1 MQKDNIRVVGNTYLK
16 IFEEVE
22 EKERNIC
29 TVISFFHY
37 PVKME
42 ETKLEKLAKKIRIKK
57 KSSQV

>member
-29 TVISFFHY
+29 TVISLFHY
-37 PVKME
+37 SICEDGRDK
-42 ETKLEKLAKKIRIKK
+42 TRKAC
-57 KSSQV
+57 